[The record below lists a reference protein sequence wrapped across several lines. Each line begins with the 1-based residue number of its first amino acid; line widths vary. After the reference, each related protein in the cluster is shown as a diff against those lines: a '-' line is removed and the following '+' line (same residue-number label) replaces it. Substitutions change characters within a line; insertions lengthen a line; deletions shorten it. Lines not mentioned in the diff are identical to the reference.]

1 MLPWNLI
8 GMLATGAA
16 RKRKRLG
23 MLRTLMLLVLTGAGA
38 LAMGGCGVS
47 YNTTA
52 QTYHVTLTATA
63 NGATVNTA
71 TFDLVLREKATA
83 W

>member
-1 MLPWNLI
+1 
-8 GMLATGAA
+8 
-16 RKRKRLG
+16 

-47 YNTTA
+47 YNTIA

-63 NGATVNTA
+63 NGTTVNTA
-71 TFDLVLREKATA
+71 TFDVVLREKTTA

>member
-1 MLPWNLI
+1 MS
-8 GMLATGAA
+8 
-16 RKRKRLG
+16 
-23 MLRTLMLLVLTGAGA
+23 
-38 LAMGGCGVS
+38 GCGVS

-71 TFDLVLREKATA
+71 TFDVVLMEKPTGL
-83 W
+83 